1 MHAICRLQV
10 MLAEHVRDALIGCKH
25 CFLDK
30 PRCLGALAHRY
41 ANWLVILVKHY
52 ARLYAFKI
60 Y

>member
-30 PRCLGALAHRY
+30 PRCLGALAHRH
-41 ANWLVILVKHY
+41 ANRLVILVKHY

>member
-10 MLAEHVRDALIGCKH
+10 MLTEHVRDALIGCKH

-30 PRCLGALAHRY
+30 PRCLGALTHRH
-41 ANWLVILVKHY
+41 ASRLVILVKHY